1 MTTYKQ
7 VEAEMLKIVKAQ
19 PNFNYRKFR
28 EKQLGGWSRTV
39 CSYIDED
46 DEGSC
51 IWGQSLVNA
60 GVPIENIKQH
70 EGESISHVFEL
81 LGINAG
87 EEEARFAEFVQQYQ
101 DSGMDFD
108 LALNN
113 ALEDTGY
120 ELVYTS

>member
-19 PNFNYRKFR
+19 PNFNYREFR
-28 EKQLGGWSRTV
+28 MKQWGGFSRAL
-39 CSYIDED
+39 CAYIDED
-46 DEGSC
+46 GEGSC

-60 GVPIENIKQH
+60 GVPIEDIKKH
-70 EGESISHVFEL
+70 EGEAISHVFEL
-81 LGINAG
+81 LGIDAG

-108 LALNN
+108 SALEN

-120 ELVYTS
+120 EL

>member
-19 PNFNYRKFR
+19 PDFNYRKFR
-28 EKQLGGWSRTV
+28 MKQLGGFSRAL
-39 CSYIDED
+39 CAYIDED
-46 DEGSC
+46 GEGSC
-51 IWGQSLVNA
+51 IWGRSLVNA
-60 GVPIENIKQH
+60 DVPIEDIKKH
-70 EGESISHVFEL
+70 EGEAISHVFEL

-101 DSGMDFD
+101 DSGMDFES
-108 LALNN
+108 ALNN

-120 ELVYTS
+120 ELV